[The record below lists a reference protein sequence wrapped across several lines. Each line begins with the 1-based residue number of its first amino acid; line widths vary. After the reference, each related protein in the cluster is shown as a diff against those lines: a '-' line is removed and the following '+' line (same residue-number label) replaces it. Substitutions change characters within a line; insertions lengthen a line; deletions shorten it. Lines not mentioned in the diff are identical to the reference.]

1 MTQSEIENRTYKV
14 VPGNTNFE
22 EPGNSIA
29 YHEAGM
35 QDYSDNT
42 LETFSFYL
50 INTNTP

>member
-1 MTQSEIENRTYKV
+1 MFCDSYDCRSTLMTQSEIENRTYKV

-42 LETFSFYL
+42 L
-50 INTNTP
+50 